1 VTSRQAGLPSA
12 DLAFCFPCQPL
23 APFEWDP
30 AVAAGH
36 PEAEEMLR
44 RAAEALT
51 DPSLSAPTRL
61 QVITFA
67 SAAACASVL
76 LAENRRPAS
85 CLPHSMGLYAALVAA
100 GACEFIPM
108 LRYVVE
114 AGQAIHEFGR
124 AGDYE
129 MASIFGIPNREVET
143 LCREREG
150 VYIANYNATGHAV
163 VSGLRPAVEAVCR
176 AALERDCYEVR
187 PLGTG
192 VPLHTPLMR
201 PVSRRLAGTLG
212 GLTVAPPRATVFC
225 PYRVAPLAPA
235 EIPDTLAEH
244 ISQPVRF
251 EAMVQAVVGAG
262 VRLILE
268 VGYEKLLSKFVGWT
282 APDLAARSVG
292 SARAL
297 QREIRLAGR

>member
-1 VTSRQAGLPSA
+1 
-12 DLAFCFPCQPL
+12 
-23 APFEWDP
+23 
-30 AVAAGH
+30 
-36 PEAEEMLR
+36 
-44 RAAEALT
+44 
-51 DPSLSAPTRL
+51 
-61 QVITFA
+61 
-67 SAAACASVL
+67 
-76 LAENRRPAS
+76 
-85 CLPHSMGLYAALVAA
+85 
-100 GACEFIPM
+100 
-108 LRYVVE
+108 VVE

-124 AGDYE
+124 TGDYE

-225 PYRVAPLAPA
+225 PYRVARSRRPTSPA
-235 EIPDTLAEH
+235 HSPSTSA
-244 ISQPVRF
+244 SPCASRPWSR
-251 EAMVQAVVGAG
+251 
-262 VRLILE
+262 RLS
-268 VGYEKLLSKFVGWT
+268 G
-282 APDLAARSVG
+282 RG
-292 SARAL
+292 S
-297 QREIRLAGR
+297 G